1 MRRDQ
6 SDLWFIA
13 YDIRDPRRLRR
24 VHRCV
29 RTSAVA
35 LQYSAFCFEGH
46 EHALLDLLAG
56 LESIIDPAVDDVRAY
71 RLPHSLKVWKLGCQ
85 GLPDGITVTGSP
97 ALMTLMLGAESETA
111 TGVPTNGAAQERGT
125 SEDAD
130 VYLE

>member
-13 YDIRDPRRLRR
+13 YDIRNPQRLRR

-46 EHALLDLLAG
+46 ERALMDLLTV

-85 GLPDGITVTGSP
+85 GLPDGVMVTGSP
-97 ALMTLMLGAESETA
+97 ALMALMQVSESETA
-111 TGVPTNGAAQERGT
+111 TGILANGAGPERGT